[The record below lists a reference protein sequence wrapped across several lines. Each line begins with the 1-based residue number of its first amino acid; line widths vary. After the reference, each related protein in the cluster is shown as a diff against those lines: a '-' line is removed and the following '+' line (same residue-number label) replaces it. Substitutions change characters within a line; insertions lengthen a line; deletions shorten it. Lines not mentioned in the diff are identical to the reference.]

1 MATIEQNGKRWN
13 IRKADGTLL
22 MTTKG
27 KPRYFNTQEW
37 AEFFCQNVTN
47 QEQNPP
53 KPSWRQA
60 VREARAKVWAD
71 MEAEGLL
78 EGLR

>member
-22 MTTKG
+22 MDKQTG
-27 KPRYFNTQEW
+27 KPRYFNKQEW
-37 AEFFCQNVTN
+37 AEFFCRNVTN

-53 KPSWRQA
+53 KPSWRDA
-60 VREARAKVWAD
+60 VQEARAKVWMD
-71 MEAEGLL
+71 MKTEGLI
-78 EGLR
+78 